1 MRDDSHDNG
10 ELPKMAQGLPVAG
23 YQPQSEARVIM
34 VNAFKALEEE
44 LLRVLDSMLG
54 DAAFD
59 QRWLAMARSSFE
71 VGFMQLNRSVFR
83 PARLTD
89 EELQAGPKVAQ
100 ELLANLKAGVT
111 RSA

>member
-44 LLRVLDSMLG
+44 LL
-54 DAAFD
+54 
-59 QRWLAMARSSFE
+59 
-71 VGFMQLNRSVFR
+71 
-83 PARLTD
+83 
-89 EELQAGPKVAQ
+89 
-100 ELLANLKAGVT
+100 ANLKAGVT